1 MKFDVSFDST
11 IKEPEQVR
19 TCSAP
24 QRRAAALAGPTRR
37 ALQVRRM
44 IEYVRSVY
52 DHKME
57 KLDDLLK
64 FAASS
69 PGGQR
74 ALRTSGCQRVSLSSN
89 RLTRRTLLP
98 RRAWR

>member
-1 MKFDVSFDST
+1 MKETLMKPNLLDVAGVADYMN
-11 IKEPEQVR
+11 IN
-19 TCSAP
+19 
-24 QRRAAALAGPTRR
+24 QR
-37 ALQVRRM
+37 QVRRM

-74 ALRTSGCQRVSLSSN
+74 ALRTSGGQRVSLSSN